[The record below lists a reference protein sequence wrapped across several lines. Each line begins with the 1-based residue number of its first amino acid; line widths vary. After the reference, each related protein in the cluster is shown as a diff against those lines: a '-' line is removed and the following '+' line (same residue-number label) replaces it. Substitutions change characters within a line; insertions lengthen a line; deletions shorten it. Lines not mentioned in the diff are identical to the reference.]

1 MLDCD
6 ASRRGMIDFVIT
18 FTALFVVDL
27 LDRGSQMVV
36 RASAPSAGAA
46 RAPAVRVPGEPPDQ
60 VAAAAAA
67 AGAPE
72 ARVPLVDGAVRAP
85 LLEALDGAVRV
96 DDAPSAGAA
105 TAPTA

>member
-36 RASAPSAGAA
+36 RASLSRSLPSPSLDAVAA
-46 RAPAVRVPGEPPDQ
+46 SFWLLSNFALPLVVRV
-60 VAAAAAA
+60 VSR
-67 AGAPE
+67 GAPVL
-72 ARVPLVDGAVRAP
+72 ASTR
-85 LLEALDGAVRV
+85 
-96 DDAPSAGAA
+96 
-105 TAPTA
+105 